1 MQISS
6 ALHLHHIYTTQHLHH
21 IYSIYVRVQDE
32 VQHVQ
37 LWAGVLCVPVLRV
50 SAVRGPAPPRPP
62 PLPARQPRPL
72 HPAPRHPALP
82 LPLGPPGH
90 AVHQEAEQPGR
101 GGGGGAGRGVSA
113 VLAVRGAGEVVCAV
127 LPPLSSPPDQMNL
140 MTEEE
145 GLGAG
150 VLARLPTERSM

>member
-1 MQISS
+1 MRGRG
-6 ALHLHHIYTTQHLHH
+6 L
-21 IYSIYVRVQDE
+21 VGRGRV
-32 VQHVQ
+32 
-37 LWAGVLCVPVLRV
+37 CVARR
-50 SAVRGPAPPRPP
+50 ARA
-62 PLPARQPRPL
+62 ARQLQLVLVLQSR
-72 HPAPRHPALP
+72 
-82 LPLGPPGH
+82 G
-90 AVHQEAEQPGR
+90 AEPGR